1 MTDLE
6 IRPVESEDELKTS
19 KDQITNQH
27 YIRRWPKAVQAV
39 LGVFLNGKQVGTLLY
54 GIGTRAQSAREIFQ
68 NADGTPAFQNNQMW
82 ELQRAFTTE
91 EAKKEVP
98 NLGSMVISGGNN
110 WIRDHAKTKDGKPVK
125 AIISYAD
132 NAVGHKGS
140 VYQATNATY
149 LGEQDKLPY
158 YVITNPANGNYSRKS
173 VLRKSTRKALEDK
186 GYKIE
191 KHMPESGKH
200 KFLYALGKDQNER
213 DKLLAKIVKP
223 IYDYPK
229 DGQPS
234 KQIPNAAKERVE
246 KHQARQQSTPPT
258 QPESKRATI
267 KRLLQSK
274 VKNPET
280 GNDILVS
287 TALRYDPQHPSYKQA
302 RGMVNAWA
310 KKYNIRVRDR

>member
-1 MTDLE
+1 MNNLE
-6 IRPVESEDELKTS
+6 IRPVQSKEELDVA

-39 LGVFLNGKQVGTLLY
+39 LGVFLDGKQVGTLLY

-68 NADGTPAFQNNQMW
+68 NEDGTPAFQNNQMW
-82 ELQRAFTTE
+82 ELQRAFTSE
-91 EAKKEVP
+91 EAKKQVP
-98 NLGSMVISGGNN
+98 NLGSMVIAGGNN
-110 WIRDHAKTKDGKPVK
+110 WIRDNAKTKDGKPIK

-132 NAVGHKGS
+132 SSVGHKGS

-173 VLRKSTRKALEDK
+173 VLKKNTRQALEDK
-186 GYKIE
+186 GYTIE

-200 KFLYALGKDQNER
+200 KFVYALGKDQSER

-229 DGQPS
+229 EGQPPH
-234 KQIPNAAKERVE
+234 QIPNAAKERVA
-246 KHQARQQSTPPT
+246 KQQSRQQPASPA
-258 QPESKRATI
+258 QPESKRGII
-267 KRLLQSK
+267 KKLLQSK

-310 KKYNIRVRDR
+310 KKYNINVRER